1 MEQMVKNFIF
11 NDFLV
16 SIKDNEEVKVFTN
29 DLTKQKEAKELQGFF
44 IGRYNNRVSI
54 CFNSYDEVQQY
65 FSLTREVFSQRFRG
79 LHSEGIRRRLEDTLR
94 EDGVVTIYTCNG
106 FLQHGTRRDYAERH
120 NFKIYN
126 VEKIKRL

>member
-54 CFNSYDEVQQY
+54 CFNSSDEVQRY
-65 FSLTREVFSQRFRG
+65 FSLTRKVFSQRFRG
-79 LHSEGIRRRLEDTLR
+79 LHSEGISRRLESTIR
-94 EDGVVTIYTCNG
+94 EHGSVTIYTCNG
-106 FLQHGTRRDYAERH
+106 FLQQGSKREYAERH

-126 VEKIKRL
+126 IEKIRRL